1 MAPKQTQL
9 LSSSLFLVFI
19 AILVPGSLS
28 FDPDFRF
35 YASNAQDC
43 LYSASNASKC
53 TGTDAQDLNSCLCNN
68 GGGFI
73 TSAAQCLGQNSA
85 VDLVGMYNTMKGACS
100 ISKTPISVSQNAFLN
115 AANGAASSTSS
126 SASSTTTSTTSSTAT
141 SASTATSTLT
151 PTTGTPSPTQSNA
164 SKGADVDN
172 KSSGLSQ
179 GALIG
184 ISVGTS
190 VAGVLAIGGMILY
203 FRYRQKKKAED
214 ETSPMMAQNDYY
226 KRDTATTF
234 PPTEP
239 SPSLGLSGADTKASW
254 GSSPSP
260 AYPSPNL
267 DKSPAQYAG
276 PYAAPTPQDSPA
288 MHGVASPA
296 FEMDASTTSTP
307 APGEGP
313 VEMEGSAPSTHLQI
327 RR

>member
-1 MAPKQTQL
+1 MAPKQTRL
-9 LSSSLFLVFI
+9 LSSSLLLVLL

-28 FDPDFRF
+28 FSSNFAF
-35 YASNAQDC
+35 YAVDAQPC
-43 LYSASNASKC
+43 LYSASDASKC

-73 TSAAQCLGQNSA
+73 TKAAQCLGQNGIQYLGK
-85 VDLVGMYNTMKGACS
+85 VYDTMEDACS
-100 ISKTPISVSQNAFLN
+100 TSQTPISVSRNTFLDT
-115 AANGAASSTSS
+115 AGKAASSTSS
-126 SASSTTTSTTSSTAT
+126 SASSTASSTTSSTAT
-141 SASTATSTLT
+141 STSGATSTLT
-151 PTTGTPSPTQSNA
+151 TTTGNPSPTQSNP

-179 GALIG
+179 GAMIG
-184 ISVGTS
+184 IAVGTS
-190 VAGVLAIGGMILY
+190 VAGVLAVGGMLLY
-203 FRYRQKKKAED
+203 FRHWQKKKAED

-226 KRDTATTF
+226 KRGTATTF

-239 SPSLGLSGADTKASW
+239 SPSLGLSGPDAKASW

-267 DKSPAQYAG
+267 NKSPAQYAG

-288 MHGVASPA
+288 MHGAASPA
-296 FEMDASTTSTP
+296 FEMDASATSTP

-313 VEMEGSAPSTHLQI
+313 VEMEGSAPSTHLQV